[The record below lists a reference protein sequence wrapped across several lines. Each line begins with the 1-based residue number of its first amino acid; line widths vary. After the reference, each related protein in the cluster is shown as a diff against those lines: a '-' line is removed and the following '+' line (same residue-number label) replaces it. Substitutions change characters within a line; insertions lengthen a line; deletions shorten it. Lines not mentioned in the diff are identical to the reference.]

1 MDCLV
6 VEDICDQ
13 CQGEAVLF
21 CEECQNSYCASCSLV
36 RQRVGKS
43 TSHSTVR
50 ISKVPN
56 VTTHVFLE
64 EDGLSEPQQEGKFR
78 DIIAERLSARLLIL
92 QCSGRI

>member
-1 MDCLV
+1 MNSARVRQSCFV
-6 VEDICDQ
+6 RI
-13 CQGEAVLF
+13 
-21 CEECQNSYCASCSLV
+21 ECQNSYCASCSLV
-36 RQRVGKS
+36 GKRQ
-43 TSHSTVR
+43 SHSTVR